1 MAISEDEFY
10 SKIGMA
16 PEKTPEGYDAFL
28 KALDVAANRREKM
41 PAGEALKRGFGY
53 EMSKAYAG
61 VAPMFGG
68 KGKSPEELA
77 AEEAALS
84 EHGGF
89 PASAGR
95 FAGEAVKMA
104 PTMLIPGAGP
114 ASILGRV
121 AGSAGLS
128 AMMEPGDRTKAA
140 MIGGAGALGGEAVG
154 AGLSKLIRGPV
165 AQPGVKESYEAGLR
179 PSFAQAVG
187 GGVKRF
193 EETMESSP
201 LIGPAITGQQLRSM
215 KSFNTSTVGKIL
227 EDLNRDLPE
236 AKQINVGEIP
246 AGREGFLKAEQAAKE
261 AYGKLTENTSGSMT
275 PEFESGLQGIRD
287 LSKSMRPEYRDQIDS
302 IIKHSL
308 ESRFK
313 PGERVDGVTIKEID
327 SELSNLAS
335 KYSNSAIADER
346 RVGDAILETQSQL
359 HNMME
364 LQNPEYATQLRNA
377 DRAYFEIRQLGKAM
391 TSSVKDE
398 LATPSQLLQA
408 LRAKDRTGFSRGKM
422 PLQEYAET
430 AQELVGN
437 RYPDPGTAGRLQAKD
452 VMAAG
457 ATGFIPGFAAAYA
470 AKGLYEPAI
479 QDFLVRQTFKEP
491 GLMRLMAMDAA
502 KRTSPA
508 LGAAGASSTLNR

>member
-10 SKIGMA
+10 SKIGMT
-16 PEKTPEGYDAFL
+16 PEKAPEGYDAFL

-77 AEEAALS
+77 AEETALS
-84 EHGGF
+84 ERGGF

-114 ASILGRV
+114 ASVLGRV

-128 AMMEPGDRTKAA
+128 AMTEPGDRTKAA
-140 MIGGAGALGGEAVG
+140 IIGGAGALGGEAVG

-165 AQPGVKESYEAGLR
+165 AQPGVKEAYEAGLR

-201 LIGPAITGQQLRSM
+201 LLGPAITGQQRRAM
-215 KSFNTSTVGKIL
+215 ESFNTSTVGKIL
-227 EDLNRDLPE
+227 DDLNRDLPE
-236 AKQINVGEIP
+236 SKQINVGEIP

-313 PGERVDGVTIKEID
+313 PGQRVDGVTIKEID
-327 SELSNLAS
+327 SELSNLAG

-346 RVGDAILETQSQL
+346 RVGDAILETQRQL

-408 LRAKDRTGFSRGKM
+408 LRGKDRTAFSRGKL

-437 RYPDPGTAGRLQAKD
+437 RYPDSGTAGRLQAKD

-470 AKGLYEPAI
+470 AKGFYAPAI

-502 KRTSPA
+502 RRTSPA